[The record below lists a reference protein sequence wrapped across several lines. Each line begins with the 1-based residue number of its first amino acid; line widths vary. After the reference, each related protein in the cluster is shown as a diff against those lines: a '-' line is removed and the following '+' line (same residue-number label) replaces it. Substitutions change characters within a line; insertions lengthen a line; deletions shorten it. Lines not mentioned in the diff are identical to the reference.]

1 MNSNISKMIIYV
13 FLTICMLVYIKLLF
27 DGNELAVTSF
37 VTVILTPLVNR
48 YIKL

>member
-1 MNSNISKMIIYV
+1 MNSKISKIITYI
-13 FLTICMLVYIKLLF
+13 FITTCMLAYIKLLF

-37 VTVILTPLVNR
+37 VTVILTPLVKK